1 MTRRMEKVADLVQA
15 ETADLLARHV
25 KHPAL
30 IDAMV
35 SITHVEVAPDLSSA
49 RLHVSVMG
57 GEQSEDEVLE
67 ALARSEPFI
76 HRELGKRLHMRRIPR
91 LKFIADHSL
100 AEGDRLSSMM
110 RDLARDEGRDWELRE
125 S

>member
-1 MTRRMEKVADLVQA
+1 MSRRMEKVADLVQA

-30 IDAMV
+30 LDVMV
-35 SITHVEVAPDLSSA
+35 SITFVEVSPDLSTA

-57 GEQSEDEVLE
+57 GEQGEDAVLE
-67 ALARSEPFI
+67 ALERSEPFL

-91 LKFIADHSL
+91 LKFVADHSI
-100 AEGDRLSSMM
+100 AEGDRLSTLM
-110 RDLARDEGRDWELRE
+110 RDLARSEGRDWDQPAP
-125 S
+125 